1 MKISEIRDLLEAD
14 VLCCGELADKESLFR
29 MRLGYDERRTRLCEG
44 SGRAADGT
52 GQFAGDP
59 NGGDDGYGSVS
70 SFVRSKAPTEEM
82 LALARE
88 SGIVILAT
96 GMRMY
101 EACGKLY
108 ANGLRG
114 QRRQSL
120 MAADALRLP
129 F

>member
-1 MKISEIRDLLEAD
+1 
-14 VLCCGELADKESLFR
+14 
-29 MRLGYDERRTRLCEG
+29 
-44 SGRAADGT
+44 
-52 GQFAGDP
+52 
-59 NGGDDGYGSVS
+59 
-70 SFVRSKAPTEEM
+70 M

-114 QRRQSL
+114 NGGK
-120 MAADALRLP
+120 A
-129 F
+129 

>member
-1 MKISEIRDLLEAD
+1 
-14 VLCCGELADKESLFR
+14 

-52 GQFAGDP
+52 GQFA
-59 NGGDDGYGSVS
+59 VI
-70 SFVRSKAPTEEM
+70 RTAEM
-82 LALARE
+82 MDMICIVFLSAARPRRRDAALARE

-114 QRRQSL
+114 NGGK
-120 MAADALRLP
+120 A
-129 F
+129 